1 LVLYKGLYLRYK
13 YPHVCAEKKGTFFFS
28 RQDIYGIS
36 DEGSCGEPGRGIYRE
51 PEQETCGKP
60 GRGIYREPGQETC
73 GKPGRGIYREPENRA
88 GNAPA

>member
-28 RQDIYGIS
+28 MQDIYGTS
-36 DEGSCGEPGRGIYRE
+36 DEGSCGKPGRGIYRE

-60 GRGIYREPGQETC
+60 GRD
-73 GKPGRGIYREPENRA
+73 IYREPENRS